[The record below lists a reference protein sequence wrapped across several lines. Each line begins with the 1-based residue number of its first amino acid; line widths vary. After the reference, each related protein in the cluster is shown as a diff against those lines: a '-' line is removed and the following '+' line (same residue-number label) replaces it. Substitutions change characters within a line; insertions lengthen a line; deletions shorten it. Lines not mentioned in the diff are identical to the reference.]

1 MVILGF
7 SLTLQINL
15 TFRSVLCLLQNC
27 LESME
32 SPRVPIFTSTVS
44 VSAHKTVQ
52 FIWHN
57 HWHIS
62 VPPNSCPTL
71 ESGVSSLKF
80 GSSTDMCPP
89 LQCETEQVNSVS
101 WAESLMQTLSGLLIQ
116 SRIAGCLMTW
126 AFLTNAA
133 HFYLVCPF
141 FTGCLVLLQTHK
153 LLTHV
158 KHIGDL

>member
-62 VPPNSCPTL
+62 VPPNPCPTL

-101 WAESLMQTLSGLLIQ
+101 WAESLSYANAQWFAHSEQNCWLFDDLSLPHQCCSLLL
-116 SRIAGCLMTW
+116 SLS
-126 AFLTNAA
+126 FLYRMSCSSPDT
-133 HFYLVCPF
+133 
-141 FTGCLVLLQTHK
+141 
-153 LLTHV
+153 
-158 KHIGDL
+158 